1 MRDPLK
7 NLDRAFTEAPP
18 ELSYAVED
26 AFRRGE
32 QAMKRRYKM
41 ITTLAVAAGFAVAFA
56 GMGLAG
62 TRLAVE
68 KPDRV
73 AVALP
78 ADGAGLE
85 ERMRP
90 SEAPALS
97 TTSLPAQD
105 ANAVYYATMY
115 GQYFHTDEHC
125 GGMQAA
131 LPVMADAALLMG
143 KQPCPVCCP
152 SGVETQFCW
161 ATDQGQYYHHDRDC
175 MGMWNA
181 TYCTVSLARARGQQP
196 CPVCWG
202 DTK

>member
-1 MRDPLK
+1 MRDRLK
-7 NLDRAFTEAPP
+7 HLNRAFTEAPP
-18 ELSYAVED
+18 ELSYVIED

-32 QAMKRRYKM
+32 KAMKKRHKM
-41 ITTLAVAAGFAVAFA
+41 LTTLAVAAGFAVAFT

-62 TRLAVE
+62 SRLAVE
-68 KPDRV
+68 KPDRI
-73 AVALP
+73 AVAP
-78 ADGAGLE
+78 SGDSAVRDI
-85 ERMRP
+85 RMRP

-105 ANAVYYATMY
+105 ENAVYYATIN
-115 GQYFHTDEHC
+115 GKYFHADEHC
-125 GGMQAA
+125 SGMQAA

-152 SGVETQFCW
+152 SGIETQFCW
-161 ATDQGQYYHHDRDC
+161 ATDQGRYYHYEREC
-175 MGMWNA
+175 MGMHNA

-202 DTK
+202 DTE